1 MEYVTL
7 NKGKYKPGFDV
18 EKEYAKRHES
28 FATYKLPLTKKGY
41 DYNTQ
46 YDLFVYS
53 AIELNELIYDILH
66 LDGLVCHIINQLPSV
81 AVRQY
86 INSRLLFEVEH
97 TNLIEGVRSSRVEI
111 KEAIDNLNGSKKKK
125 FEALAKKYNLLAT
138 SNPYTYTIPLRNSA
152 DIRALY
158 DEILLDEVVEEDPA
172 DFPDGMIFR
181 KGEVGVETATQRV
194 IHTGVL
200 PESRI
205 IQNVDE
211 LLDFLNTY
219 KCNNLLKVAVFHYY
233 MGYIHPFYD
242 GNGRLIRFITTYL
255 LLKTLNPVSP
265 FNLSMTIEENKK
277 AYERA
282 FDEANSPNNRGDITS
297 FCIEFFKILKE
308 SMDKTLKALYEKH
321 EALEYY
327 RRKIKM
333 IDTETVKKDII
344 WILVQVY
351 LFNDDETSVE
361 RKFLLD
367 ILKETTMVKMSEGTL
382 RVKLNELSEAGL
394 IDISKPSKQYLY
406 SISKQFIEE

>member
-1 MEYVTL
+1 MMEYVTL

-18 EKEYAKRHES
+18 EKEYSKRHES
-28 FATYKLPLTKKGY
+28 FATYQLPLTKKGY

-53 AIELNELIYDILH
+53 AIELNELIYEILH
-66 LDGLVCHIINQLPSV
+66 LDGLVCHLIDKLPEV

-111 KEAIDNLNGSKKKK
+111 KEAIGNSNESKRKK
-125 FEALAKKYNLLAT
+125 FEALAKKYNLLA
-138 SNPYTYTIPLRNSA
+138 NELHDLQIPLRTSA
-152 DIRALY
+152 DIRELY
-158 DEILLDEVVEEDPA
+158 DEILLDEVVEADPK
-172 DFPDGMIFR
+172 DYPDGSIFR
-181 KGEVGVETATQRV
+181 NGEVEVKTSTQRV
-194 IHTGVL
+194 IHKGVL

-211 LLDFLNTY
+211 LLDFLNSY
-219 KCNNLLKVAVFHYY
+219 KCSNLLKVAVFHYY

-265 FNLSMTIEENKK
+265 FNLSMTIEENKRT
-277 AYERA
+277 YEQA

-297 FCIEFFKILKE
+297 FCIEFFKILKD
-308 SMDKTLKALYEKH
+308 SMDKTLKALYEKY
-321 EALEYY
+321 EAYMYY
-327 RRKIKM
+327 RRKIEM
-333 IDTETVKKDII
+333 INAETVKKDILL
-344 WILVQVY
+344 ILVQVY
-351 LFNDDETSVE
+351 LFNDDETPVE
-361 RKFLLD
+361 RKFLLKV
-367 ILKETTMVKMSEGTL
+367 LKETTMVKMAEGTL

-406 SISKQFIEE
+406 SISKKFIEG

>member
-1 MEYVTL
+1 MDYVTL
-7 NKGKYKPGFDV
+7 NKGKYKPVFDV
-18 EKEYAKRHES
+18 EKEYAKRHDS
-28 FATYKLPLTKKGY
+28 FATYQLPLTKKGY

-158 DEILLDEVVEEDPA
+158 DEILLDEVVEADPK
-172 DFPDGMIFR
+172 DYPDGTIFR
-181 KGEVGVETATQRV
+181 EGEVGVKTATQRV
-194 IHTGVL
+194 IHKGVL

-205 IQNVDE
+205 IQNVDD
-211 LLDFLNTY
+211 LLNFLQSG
-219 KCNNLLKVAVFHYY
+219 KCNNLLKVAIFHYY

-255 LLKTLNPVSP
+255 LLKCLNPVSP
-265 FNLSMTIEENKK
+265 FNLSMTIEENKRV
-277 AYERA
+277 YEQA
-282 FDEANSPNNRGDITS
+282 FDEANNPNNRGDITS

-321 EALEYY
+321 EAFMYY
-327 RRKIKM
+327 RRRIEM
-333 IDTETVKKDII
+333 IDTETVKKDILL
-344 WILVQVY
+344 ILVQVY
-351 LFNDDETSVE
+351 LFNDDETPVE
-361 RKFLLD
+361 RKFVLD
-367 ILKETTMVKMSEGTL
+367 VLKETNMIKMAEGTL

-406 SISKQFIEE
+406 SISKKFIEG